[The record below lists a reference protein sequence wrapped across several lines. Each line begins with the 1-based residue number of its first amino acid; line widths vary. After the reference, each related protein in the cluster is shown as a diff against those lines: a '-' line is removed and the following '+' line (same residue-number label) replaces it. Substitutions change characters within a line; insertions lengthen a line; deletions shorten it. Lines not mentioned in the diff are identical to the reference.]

1 MKLCVVDGSIVNLGD
16 LSYKQFEKF
25 GELTV
30 YNTHTNSLDEVVRRV
45 ADADIVIGD
54 GPDLPPGLTDACPNV
69 KLICVM
75 ATGYDAADI
84 EGARKNAVPIC
95 NVPSYGTYSVSQYAI
110 SLLLEI
116 CGHVAFYS
124 DAVHNGK
131 WFEVWDDCVGAHR
144 LIELQGKTMGV
155 IGFGNIGRAV
165 GTVAK
170 ALGMKVLA
178 YNRSRCSEGE
188 AIAEYV
194 SLDELFERSDVIS
207 LHAPL
212 TEATRHIVDAAA
224 IEKMK
229 DGVII
234 INNGRGPLVD
244 SQALADALHS
254 GKVYAAGLDVI
265 EGEPKVWDNPL
276 LKAPR
281 CLITP
286 HISWLPKESRQK
298 ILDITEE
305 NIRRFLAGDPQNV
318 VNGVK

>member
-25 GELTV
+25 GEVTV
-30 YNTHTNSLDEVVRRV
+30 YNAHTTSLEEVVRRV
-45 ADADIVIGD
+45 GDADIVMGD

-84 EGARKNAVPIC
+84 EGARRNGVPIC
-95 NVPSYGTYSVSQYAI
+95 NSPSYGTYSVAQYAI

-116 CGHVAFYS
+116 CGNVAFYS
-124 DAVHNGK
+124 SAVHEGK
-131 WFEVWDDCVGAHR
+131 WFEVWDHCVGEHR
-144 LIELQGKTMGV
+144 LIELQGKTMGIV
-155 IGFGNIGRAV
+155 GFGNIGRAV
-165 GTVAK
+165 GSVAK
-170 ALGMKVLA
+170 ALGMKVIA
-178 YNRSRCSEGE
+178 YNRSRCPEGE

-194 SLDELFERSDVIS
+194 SLDELFARSDVIS

-265 EGEPKVWDNPL
+265 EGEPNVWDNPL

-286 HISWLPKESRQK
+286 HISWLPKESRQR

>member
-1 MKLCVVDGSIVNLGD
+1 MKLCVVDGSTVNPGD
-16 LSYKQFEKF
+16 LSYSQFEKF
-25 GELTV
+25 GELRV
-30 YNTHTNSLDEVVRRV
+30 CNSHTRSLEEVVRRV
-45 ADADIVIGD
+45 GDADIVIGD

-69 KLICVM
+69 KLVCVM
-75 ATGYDAADI
+75 ATGYDASDI
-84 EGARKNAVPIC
+84 EGARKNGVPVC

-116 CGHVAFYS
+116 CGHVSFYS
-124 DAVHNGK
+124 QSVHEGK
-131 WFEVWDDCVGAHR
+131 WFEVWDHCIGEHK
-144 LIELQGKTMGV
+144 LIELAGKTMGV

-165 GTVAK
+165 GSVAK

-188 AIAEYV
+188 AIADYV
-194 SLDELFERSDVIS
+194 SLDELFEKSDVIS

-212 TEATRHIVDAAA
+212 TETTRHIINAESIA
-224 IEKMK
+224 KMK

-244 SQALADALHS
+244 SAALAEALHS

-265 EGEPKVWDNPL
+265 EGEPDVWSNPL
-276 LKAPR
+276 LSAPR

-286 HISWLPKESRQK
+286 HISWLPRESRQR

-305 NIRRFLAGDPQNV
+305 NIRRFLAGEPQNV

>member
-1 MKLCVVDGSIVNLGD
+1 MKLCVVDGSTVNLGD
-16 LSYKQFEKF
+16 LSYRQFEKF

-30 YNTHTNSLDEVVRRV
+30 FNSHTRSLEEVIRRV
-45 ADADIVIGD
+45 GDADIVIGD

-75 ATGYDAADI
+75 ATGYDASDI
-84 EGARKNAVPIC
+84 EGARKNGVPIC

-116 CGHVAFYS
+116 CGSVAFYS
-124 DAVHNGK
+124 KNVHEGK
-131 WFEVWDDCVGAHR
+131 WFEVWDECVGGHK
-144 LIELQGKTMGV
+144 LIELSGKTMGI

-165 GTVAK
+165 GAIAK
-170 ALGMKVLA
+170 AMGMRVLA
-178 YNRSRCSEGE
+178 YNRSRCAEGE
-188 AIAEYV
+188 AIGEYV
-194 SLDELFERSDVIS
+194 SLDTLFAESDVIS
-207 LHAPL
+207 LHTPL
-212 TEATRHIVDAAA
+212 TEATRHIVNAESIA
-224 IEKMK
+224 KMK

-265 EGEPKVWDNPL
+265 EGEPDVWNNPL

-286 HISWLPKESRQK
+286 HISWLPADSRQR
-298 ILDITEE
+298 IPDITEE

>member
-16 LSYKQFEKF
+16 LSYSQFEKF

-30 YNTHTNSLDEVVRRV
+30 YNTHIHSLEELVRRV

-54 GPDLPPGLTDACPNV
+54 SPDLPPGLTDACPNV
-69 KLICVM
+69 KLICVL
-75 ATGYDAADI
+75 ATGYDGADL
-84 EGARKNAVPIC
+84 EGARKKGVPVC
-95 NVPSYGTYSVSQYAI
+95 NVPGYGTYSVSQYAI

-116 CGHVAFYS
+116 CGHAAFYS
-124 DAVHNGK
+124 DAVHSGK
-131 WFEVWDDCVGAHR
+131 WFEVWDECVGGHR
-144 LIELQGKTMGV
+144 LIELQGKTMGI
-155 IGFGNIGRAV
+155 IGFGSIGRAV
-165 GTVAK
+165 GAVAK
-170 ALGMKVLA
+170 ALGMNVIA
-178 YNRSRCSEGE
+178 YNRSRCPEGE

-265 EGEPKVWDNPL
+265 EGEPDVWGNPL

-286 HISWLPKESRQK
+286 HISWLPRESRQK

-305 NIRRFLAGDPQNV
+305 NIRRYLAGEPQNV